1 MEQKRVYEV
10 PESELL
16 ELNLE
21 EGLLYVTQKGAVT
34 GCARKRVLTLK
45 KTIT

>member
-21 EGLLYVTQKGAVT
+21 EGLLYESEKDAVT
-34 GCARKRVLTLK
+34 VQSYNLDAGQWDE
-45 KTIT
+45 